1 MKKELIKRSAIILIA
16 VAILLSSSIV
26 SLGANNVPETVR
38 VGLYF
43 KDNSVNTAQSI
54 FDISAKAGVQIG
66 FFSNDSFSEI
76 LSEPVSSTVYIRKDT
91 YYYDSG
97 NGMKE
102 YEPSSSK
109 PTGTKYGP
117 YHVKIGNDLPN
128 AESAAKQAK
137 NYKNAGIHTFVV
149 YADAWQIWA
158 GSYESETTAKN
169 DISVIQSALGNV
181 GFNVVAPEF
190 GRIVASD
197 SKQNILC
204 IFGGSSGFFRI
215 KPAPGNDP
223 KVINIKGQPFRGAVE
238 VKRLSNSDMTVINV
252 VSIRE
257 YLYGNVPPE
266 IGGKS
271 PAEALKAQ
279 AIASKMYVINNM
291 GKHGK
296 TGFDICATT
305 SCQVYRGYRVEIP
318 TCNHAI
324 DEVSDKIITYGG
336 SPAKHIYYFASGGGS
351 TEDVNNVWGSN
362 YPYLVSVEDKY
373 EKIFNW
379 TKTLR
384 ASDVKSKLPQLG
396 NVLGISIVRTA
407 KTGRVT
413 QLAVTGASRGEPA
426 YYSNEKCRT
435 LFGLNSQ
442 LYTITTDADVFAA
455 GLSYIWK
462 DSAPL
467 VSDASA
473 ASSTSSSSD
482 VIDAT
487 VASASTDTSGKV
499 DGAVTGATQSQTPD
513 ISSPSKTLLGGKKVI
528 TSSGVK
534 TLNGSNKKI
543 TIIGAGGNVKKT
555 PLIPETYTFTGKGW
569 GHAVGMSQE
578 GAIGMGKAGLTYDKI
593 LTHYFQGTKVE

>member
-1 MKKELIKRSAIILIA
+1 MTNKFIKNCMIILIA
-16 VAILLSSSIV
+16 VAILISSSII
-26 SLGANNVPETVR
+26 SLGANNVPETVK

-43 KDNSVNTAQSI
+43 KDSSVNTAQSI
-54 FDISAKAGVQIG
+54 FDVSAKAGVQIG
-66 FFSNDSFSEI
+66 FFENDQFIDI
-76 LSEPVSSTVYIRKDT
+76 LNKPVPSAVFVRKDT

-102 YEPSSSK
+102 YDPSASK
-109 PTGTKYGP
+109 PSGTLYGP
-117 YHVKIGNDLPN
+117 YHVKIGNDLSD
-128 AESAAKQAK
+128 AKSAAIQVES
-137 NYKNAGIHTFVV
+137 YKNAGIQAYVAYTGT
-149 YADAWQIWA
+149 WQIWA
-158 GSYESETTAKN
+158 GSYESEAGAKS
-169 DISVIQSALGNV
+169 DISILQSTLGDAGFGVI
-181 GFNVVAPEF
+181 APEP
-190 GRIVASD
+190 GRIIASD

-204 IFGGSSGFFRI
+204 IFAGSSGFFRI

-223 KVINIKGQPFRGAVE
+223 NVINIKGVPYRGAVE

-252 VSIRE
+252 VTIKE

-271 PAEALKAQ
+271 HAEALKAQ
-279 AIASKMYVINNM
+279 AIASKMYAINNM

-305 SCQVYRGYRVEIP
+305 SCQVYKGYKVEIP
-318 TCNHAI
+318 TCNQAI
-324 DEVSDKIITYGG
+324 DEVHDKIITYGG

-351 TEDVNNVWGSN
+351 TENVSNVWGSD

-379 TKTLR
+379 TKTLS

-413 QLAVTGASRGEPA
+413 QLAITGASRGEPA

-442 LYTITTDADVFAA
+442 LYTITTDADVFTA
-455 GLSYIWK
+455 GLS
-462 DSAPL
+462 P
-467 VSDASA
+467 SDL
-473 ASSTSSSSD
+473 
-482 VIDAT
+482 T
-487 VASASTDTSGKV
+487 VASVSSETSETSETSDKADSAVTDT
-499 DGAVTGATQSQTPD
+499 AQSQTPV
-513 ISSPSKTLLGGKKVI
+513 ITNPSKTLLGGKKVI

-534 TLNGSNKKI
+534 TLNGSSKKI
-543 TIIGAGGNVKKT
+543 TIIGADGNVKKT